1 MIYRGLEGFV
11 AAISPFNFTAIG
23 GNLSATPT
31 LMGNVALWKPASTAM
46 LSNWTLFKVFREA
59 GLPGGLEQVM
69 GGGGGGGLARW
80 ARAGHGE
87 VELAKWARVGHGGGG
102 LARWARAGHGEVELA
117 KWARVGHGGGGGL
130 PGGLEQ
136 VMGNLP
142 GGLEQVMGRWNL
154 PSGLE

>member
-1 MIYRGLEGFV
+1 ME
-11 AAISPFNFTAIG
+11 
-23 GNLSATPT
+23 
-31 LMGNVALWKPASTAM
+31 
-46 LSNWTLFKVFREA
+46 
-59 GLPGGLEQVM
+59 
-69 GGGGGGGLARW
+69 GGGGLARW

-87 VELAKWARVGHGGGG
+87 

-142 GGLEQVMGRWNL
+142 GGLEQVMGGLARWARAGHGGVCQVGWSRSCGGL
-154 PSGLE
+154 PGGLEQVVGAGKLAYCPYYVLNSISYLYRRCYQLYAVKWSHFRRCCDQLRTLGCHQLHWQ